1 MSGLRL
7 LSKAGLGACAVWVVQ
22 LAINASSESV
32 VTCLIMCREAPFDD
46 GATLA
51 GQSKVGSRK

>member
-1 MSGLRL
+1 
-7 LSKAGLGACAVWVVQ
+7 LGVCAVWVVQ

-46 GATLA
+46 GGHGGRQLA
-51 GQSKVGSRK
+51 RMQQ

>member
-7 LSKAGLGACAVWVVQ
+7 LSKAGLGVCAVWVVQ

-51 GQSKVGSRK
+51 GS

>member
-7 LSKAGLGACAVWVVQ
+7 LSKAGLGVCAVWVVQ

-32 VTCLIMCREAPFDD
+32 VTCLIMCRETPFDD
-46 GATLA
+46 GGHGGRQLA
-51 GQSKVGSRK
+51 RMQQ